1 MIALLIIG
9 SGEGKIERAFCFTL
23 SAQRPRVECP
33 PPFGMGKGGG
43 GGGEFLYSCFKSL
56 LPSINIPAPSPLGQ
70 IGGNSPGRPSRYVRS
85 YVPKNLLGNQVR
97 SEGGGKQ

>member
-43 GGGEFLYSCFKSL
+43 GESFC
-56 LPSINIPAPSPLGQ
+56 IA
-70 IGGNSPGRPSRYVRS
+70 V
-85 YVPKNLLGNQVR
+85 
-97 SEGGGKQ
+97 

>member
-33 PPFGMGKGGG
+33 PPFGMGKGGR
-43 GGGEFLYSCFKSL
+43 
-56 LPSINIPAPSPLGQ
+56 
-70 IGGNSPGRPSRYVRS
+70 GRGSFCIAV
-85 YVPKNLLGNQVR
+85 
-97 SEGGGKQ
+97 